1 MPVDGELQPILDLL
15 AAVEQPPPM
24 ELGPDAAR
32 EGFAMLCSAFGPGS
46 TEVEVTGTT
55 LAGGAGPVA
64 ARVYRPIDLGD
75 AAAPALVFLHGG
87 GFVIGSLDTHDA
99 LCRDLAA
106 GSSGVVVSVDYRLA
120 PEHPAPAAILDV
132 DAALADAVARADELG
147 VDATRLAIGGDSAG
161 GNLAAIGAIRWRDRR
176 RSDPSLPEL
185 RLQVLIY
192 PVVDLVGDVQRFP
205 SLGENAEGYLLTL
218 ETMRFFSHHY
228 LTASGVDPTDPLVS
242 PVRFGD
248 LTDLPPALVLTA
260 EYDPLRDEGEAYADA
275 LAAAGVEVDAE
286 RLDGAIHAFVQMGAT
301 AIGRRGVERI
311 TGALRAAWS

>member
-24 ELGPDAAR
+24 ELGPEASR
-32 EGFAMLCSAFGPGS
+32 EGFAMLCSAFGAGS
-46 TEVEVTGTT
+46 ADVAVTDLP
-55 LAGGAGPVA
+55 LAGGDGPVA
-64 ARVYRPIDLGD
+64 ARVYRPSAAGD
-75 AAAPALVFLHGG
+75 AVAPALVFLHGG

-106 GSSGVVVSVDYRLA
+106 GSGGVVVSVDYRLA

-132 DAALADAVARADELG
+132 DAALADVVARADELG

-161 GNLAAIGAIRWRDRR
+161 GNLATIGAVRWRDRR
-176 RSDPSLPEL
+176 RSEPSLPAL

-192 PVVDLVGDVQRFP
+192 PVVDLVGDVERFP
-205 SLGENAEGYLLTL
+205 SLSENAEGYLLTL
-218 ETMRFFSHHY
+218 ETMQFFSHHY
-228 LTASGVDPTDPLVS
+228 LTSSGVDPTDPQVS
-242 PVRFGD
+242 PIRSDD
-248 LTDLPPALVLTA
+248 LADLAPALVLTA

-275 LAAAGVEVDAE
+275 LSAAGVEVDAE
-286 RLDGAIHAFVQMGAT
+286 RVDGAIHAFVQMGGT

-311 TGALRAAWS
+311 TAALRAAWS